1 MQIMA
6 KDQSTGEYSI
16 NLLLWHKRL
25 LFSDPPSEAHSL
37 RERLTSG
44 VSSLRA
50 SWKGM
55 LASK

>member
-1 MQIMA
+1 LPQ
-6 KDQSTGEYSI
+6 TGEYSI

-25 LFSDPPSEAHSL
+25 LYNDPPSDQHSL